1 MRPGQI
7 RPLALA
13 VIWRGDELLV
23 GEFHN
28 EFHDEKETFYRPLGG
43 TIEFREH
50 GQDALRREFREELG
64 VELANVHYL
73 ATLEN
78 IFAYKGRVGHEI
90 VLLYEAAVV
99 NQTLYEQDALQVNEE
114 GITQTAR
121 WMNLRQFENGL
132 PLHPNG
138 LLELLVETP

>member
-13 VIWRGDELLV
+13 IVWRGDELLV

-28 EFHDEKETFYRPLGG
+28 EFHNGKETFYRPLGG
-43 TIEFREH
+43 TIEFGER
-50 GQDALRREFREELG
+50 GQDTLRREFREELG
-64 VELANVHYL
+64 VELADVHYL

-78 IFAYKGRVGHEI
+78 IFTYKGQVGHEI
-90 VLLYEAAVV
+90 ILLYEAALV
-99 NQTLYEQDALQVNEE
+99 NQTFYEQDALQVNEE
-114 GITQTAR
+114 GIAQTAR
-121 WMNLRQFENGL
+121 WINLRQFENGSL
-132 PLHPNG
+132 LVPIG

>member
-1 MRPGQI
+1 MQPGQI

-13 VIWRGDELLV
+13 VVWRGDELLV

-28 EFHDEKETFYRPLGG
+28 ENGPFYRPLGG
-43 TIEFREH
+43 TIEFGEH

-64 VELANVHYL
+64 VELTDVHYL

-78 IFAYKGRVGHEI
+78 IFTYKGQVGHEI
-90 VLLYEAAVV
+90 ILLYEAGVV
-99 NQTLYEQDALQVNEE
+99 NQTLYEQDTLQVNEE

-121 WMNLRQFENGL
+121 WISLRRFENGL
-132 PLHPNG
+132 LLVPTG